1 MDFLANMKFFGGELM
16 NNKIIGFVALLAFS
30 MLLSVPSALAVVV
43 DNPGNGPPG
52 HLNDGTV
59 GMIQVTSDGTI
70 WYTIVPYA
78 GGNLVYN
85 GHNGGSFQPIDPTTT
100 PASTPYGPGDPG
112 YRGGRWWVD
121 VNGNGEMDPEGTD
134 HYFLCP
140 LTLRAPGT

>member
-30 MLLSVPSALAVVV
+30 MLLSVPSALAIVV

-59 GMIQVTSDGTI
+59 GVIHVTSDDTD

-78 GGNLVYN
+78 GGTLVYN
-85 GHNGGSFQPIDPTTT
+85 GHNGVSFQPIG
-100 PASTPYGPGDPG
+100 AEGTPYGPGDVG
-112 YRGGRWWVD
+112 YRAGRWWVD
-121 VNGNGEMDPEGTD
+121 LNGNHEMDPEGED

-140 LTLRAPGT
+140 LTLKAPGTQP

>member
-1 MDFLANMKFFGGELM
+1 MKFFGGELM

-30 MLLSVPSALAVVV
+30 MLLSVPSALAIVV

-59 GMIQVTSDGTI
+59 GVIHVTSDDTD

-78 GGNLVYN
+78 GGTLVYN
-85 GHNGGSFQPIDPTTT
+85 GHNGASFQPIDPTTT
-100 PASTPYGPGDPG
+100 PASTPYGPGDVG

-121 VNGNGEMDPEGTD
+121 VNGNGIMDPEGPETGGD

-140 LTLRAPGT
+140 LTLKAPGTQP